1 MNLGIEEEG
10 TNKLWLLH
18 CPRLPLDS
26 PTFKGPGHAVMGFL
40 CWEDRELI
48 ISHTLVSDCRFGVSP
63 VNYPDPDPQCTCS
76 SARWFGC
83 LRHMIKQSKANL
95 LANQQNTMLLAI
107 QYTAI

>member
-10 TNKLWLLH
+10 TNKLWLLN

-48 ISHTLVSDCRFGVSP
+48 ISHTL
-63 VNYPDPDPQCTCS
+63 
-76 SARWFGC
+76 SAHALPRVGLVVC
-83 LRHMIKQSKANL
+83 DI
-95 LANQQNTMLLAI
+95 
-107 QYTAI
+107 